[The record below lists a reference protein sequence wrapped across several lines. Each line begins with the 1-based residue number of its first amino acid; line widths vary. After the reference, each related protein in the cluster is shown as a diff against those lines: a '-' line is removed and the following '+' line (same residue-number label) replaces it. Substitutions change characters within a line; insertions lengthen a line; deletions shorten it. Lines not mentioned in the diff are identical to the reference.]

1 MSDTDNTPTESAP
14 AAATPEVASPAQET
28 FTKDYVQELRN
39 EAANYRNRA
48 KTAAEEARNE
58 VKAEYEAKL
67 ADKDV
72 EKLELQNQL
81 GQAWIELEKVYT
93 AIEANIPSNKVR
105 AFAAILQG
113 DNADSIKESAK
124 TAADLFGGLDN
135 KGPAI
140 DPTQGKGGTPLPLNG
155 DPLLNALKKV
165 VGA

>member
-1 MSDTDNTPTESAP
+1 MSDTDNTPAESAP
-14 AAATPEVASPAQET
+14 AAATPEVAAPAPET
-28 FTKDYVQELRN
+28 FSKEYVQELRN

-48 KTAAEEARNE
+48 KTAADEARAA
-58 VKAEYEAKL
+58 VQAEYDAKL

-72 EKLELQNQL
+72 AYLELQNQL

-93 AIEANIPSNKVR
+93 AIEARIPSDKVR

-113 DNADSIKESAK
+113 DDADSIKESAK
-124 TAADLFGGLDN
+124 TAADLFGGLDS
-135 KGPAI
+135 KSPAF

-155 DPLLNALKKV
+155 DPLLNALKKA

>member
-1 MSDTDNTPTESAP
+1 MSDTDTTPAEGTP
-14 AAATPEVASPAQET
+14 AAAAPVAAPTQET
-28 FTKDYVQELRN
+28 FTKEYVQELRN

-48 KTAAEEARNE
+48 KTAAEEARAA
-58 VKAEYEAKL
+58 VQAEYEAKL

-72 EKLELQNQL
+72 QYLELQNQL

-93 AIEANIPSNKVR
+93 AVDASIPSSKVR

-113 DNADSIKESAK
+113 EDPDSIKESAK
-124 TAADLFGGLDN
+124 TAADLFGGLDS
-135 KGPAI
+135 KSPAF

-155 DPLLNALKKV
+155 DPLLNALKRA